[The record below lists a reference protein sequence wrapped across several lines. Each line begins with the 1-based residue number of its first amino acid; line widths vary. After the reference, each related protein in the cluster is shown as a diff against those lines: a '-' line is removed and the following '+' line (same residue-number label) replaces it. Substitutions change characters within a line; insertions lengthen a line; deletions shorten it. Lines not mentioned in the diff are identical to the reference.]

1 MRSYELCIHCVRVMS
16 VAHSHQVKSWCNTYG
31 CLYRNWESKK
41 SCTRR
46 DGWVTLSRG
55 WRSYEII
62 ESFGESVERR
72 CDQATKLFLI
82 KKKNIFVDRAEDFS
96 IPLITNRTALRNGNS
111 RLSK

>member
-1 MRSYELCIHCVRVMS
+1 MVGRLCP
-16 VAHSHQVKSWCNTYG
+16 
-31 CLYRNWESKK
+31 
-41 SCTRR
+41 
-46 DGWVTLSRG
+46 RG

-62 ESFGESVERR
+62 ELFGESVERR